1 MVGDGA
7 MPDGGITDVAATV
20 SRYVNIINVI
30 PSTLYVIF
38 VYILIESGSWQHS
51 PDWSRAFTSLVH
63 IGIGG
68 IVLLVIFG
76 FGLGLIIHPIQFP
89 IMQFF
94 EGYWGTGSIAQA
106 VRSHRIMHYQRA
118 CRALNDAK
126 ADSSE
131 KLASLEAAGIRGTPA
146 IRVPLLS
153 RGHEALRVRDI
164 FPRALDQ
171 VMPTRL
177 GNVLRR
183 AESQAGSQY
192 GMDAVQ
198 VVPHLLFIAPT
209 SHVDYV
215 RNRHSQLDLAIRMTF
230 ISLVATVTA
239 ILFLWHGLWVLAAI
253 IPYALAYFS
262 YLGSVAAARNYGS
275 AIDTL
280 INLDRFMLYEA
291 LRLPP
296 PATTE
301 EERLANQKLA
311 HLFNYDSTESIN
323 YKRPVAGK
331 VTTAMGKEVA
341 TVLGESVE
349 TSLQRALRRPV
360 VANVMGSMSLTLGR
374 VSPEKS
380 QLDVKVATGN
390 DAWRTASLTGDT
402 RFQLSGG
409 EDRPSAPFEVAVN
422 APGLEVTPRQQEAQV
437 PTTNASKS
445 WTFILN
451 GVWASDVIIS
461 VTLFS
466 SGCYIQAIQ
475 LNSDGLERHDEG

>member
-1 MVGDGA
+1 
-7 MPDGGITDVAATV
+7 MPDGGFNDVAATV
-20 SRYVNIINVI
+20 SRYVNIINLI

-38 VYILIESGSWQHS
+38 VYILIESGGWGHS
-51 PDWSRAFTSLVH
+51 PNWGHAFASLVH
-63 IGIGG
+63 IGIGS
-68 IVLLVIFG
+68 IVLLIILG
-76 FGLGLIIHPIQFP
+76 FGLGVIIHPIRFV

-94 EGYWGTGSIAQA
+94 EGYWGSASIAQA
-106 VRSHRIMHYQRA
+106 VRSQRIMHYQRV
-118 CRALNDAK
+118 CQALNDLE

-131 KLASLEAAGIRGTPA
+131 KLASLEVAGIRRSPA
-146 IRVPLLS
+146 IRVRLLS
-153 RGHEALRVRDI
+153 RRHEALRVRDI
-164 FPRALDQ
+164 FPRALSQ

-192 GMDAVQ
+192 GMEAIQ
-198 VVPHLLFIAPT
+198 VVPHLLFIAPA

-215 RNRHSQLDLAIRMTF
+215 KNQRSQLDLAIRMTF

-239 ILFLWHGLWVLAAI
+239 ILFLWHGLWVLIAT

-262 YLGSVAAARNYGS
+262 YLGSVAAGRNYGS
-275 AIDTL
+275 AIDTM
-280 INLDRFMLYEA
+280 INLDRFMLYEE

-301 EERLANQKLA
+301 EERLTNQKVA
-311 HLFNYDSTESIN
+311 HLFNYDNTESIS
-323 YKRPVAGK
+323 YRRPVAGK
-331 VTTAMGKEVA
+331 VTTAITKEIA
-341 TVLGESVE
+341 TVRGESLE
-349 TSLQRALRRPV
+349 TSLQRALRRPAV
-360 VANVMGSMSLTLGR
+360 TNVMGSMGLTLQR
-374 VSPEKS
+374 ISSEKS

-390 DAWRTASLTGDT
+390 ESWRTASLTGDT

-422 APGLEVTPRQQEAQV
+422 APRLEITPRQQEAQV
-437 PTTNASKS
+437 PTTNASRI

-451 GVWASDVIIS
+451 GAWTSDVIIW

-466 SGCYIQAIQ
+466 SGRYIQAIQ
-475 LNSDGLERHDEG
+475 LNSDGLERHYEE